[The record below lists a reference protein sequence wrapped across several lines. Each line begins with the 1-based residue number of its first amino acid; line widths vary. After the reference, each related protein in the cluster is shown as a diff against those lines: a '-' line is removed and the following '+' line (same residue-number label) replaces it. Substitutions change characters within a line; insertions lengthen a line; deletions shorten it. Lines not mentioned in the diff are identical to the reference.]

1 MPMITVKYDDTKVG
15 DQEIIDL
22 ANALQ
27 QIIIEATNIKDVFV
41 YADSPK
47 IKIAVAPIEVFV
59 QMGAGV
65 ISDKDALLQDIK
77 GKLANWKQENNF
89 AQPVTLTLMPMDW
102 KFEVG
107 I

>member
-27 QIIIEATNIKDVFV
+27 QIVIEATNIQDVFV

-59 QMGAGV
+59 EMSASK
-65 ISDKDALLQDIK
+65 ISDKDALFENIK
-77 GKLANWKQENNF
+77 NKLANWKQVSSF
-89 AQPVTLTLMPMDW
+89 TQPITLTLMPMDW